1 MAVYVYVTKCA
12 VKERF
17 DCLEVGAYVRT
28 FHTWSDAALVV
39 GGHLKSAFVIT
50 L

>member
-17 DCLEVGAYVRT
+17 DCLEVAAYVHA
-28 FHTWSDAALVV
+28 FCTWLDVALVV

-50 L
+50 T

>member
-1 MAVYVYVTKCA
+1 MAVYVYVTKCT

-17 DCLEVGAYVRT
+17 DRLEVVAYVRA
-28 FHTWSDAALVV
+28 FCTWSDAALVV

-50 L
+50 T